1 MATADLKP
9 TVGIIGFGRFGPV
22 LARLLTPG
30 NEVLAYD
37 NIDITKRA
45 EAVGARSVSW
55 DEVTAASTIFMAVPI
70 RSLKS
75 VAAKLAT
82 AVQPGST
89 VFDVCSVKVYPA
101 TVLKEFFSPEI
112 TTIASHPLFGPDS
125 SKEGFKNL
133 PMVMHPV
140 SPQTAMFDNWL
151 NYFQQ
156 QGLRVTVMEPE
167 EHDRLAARSQGI
179 THFIGRV
186 LTEFGIEPTFIDT
199 EGFRDLQLVV
209 DQTCH
214 DSLELFQ
221 DLEHYNPYT
230 MQMIDDL
237 TQAIEKTKQSILR
250 RV

>member
-30 NEVLAYD
+30 YEVLAHD
-37 NIDITKRA
+37 IIDVAEQA
-45 EAVGARSVSW
+45 EAVDARVVGW

-75 VAAKLAT
+75 VVAKLAP
-82 AVQPGST
+82 ALQPGST

-101 TVLKEFFSPEI
+101 TVLKEFFSSEV

-125 SKEGFKNL
+125 SKAGFENL
-133 PMVMHPV
+133 PMVLHPV
-140 SPQTAMFDNWL
+140 SPRTAVFDNWL
-151 NYFQQ
+151 YYFQQ
-156 QGLRVTVMEPE
+156 QGLRVTVMTPE
-167 EHDRLAARSQGI
+167 EHDQLAARSQGI

-186 LTEFGIEPTFIDT
+186 LTEFGIESTFIDT

-209 DQTCH
+209 NQTCH

-221 DLEHYNPYT
+221 DLEHFNPYT

-250 RV
+250 RE

>member
-1 MATADLKP
+1 MATPDLKS

-30 NEVLAYD
+30 FEVLAYD
-37 NIDITKRA
+37 IVDITERA
-45 EAVGARSVSW
+45 KSVGARAVEW
-55 DEVTAASTIFMAVPI
+55 NEIAAASTIFMAVPI
-70 RSLKS
+70 RNLKS
-75 VAAKLAT
+75 VAAKLAP

-101 TVLKEFFSPEI
+101 TILKEFFSPEVS
-112 TTIASHPLFGPDS
+112 TIASHPLFGPDS
-125 SKEGFKNL
+125 SKKGFANL

-140 SPQTAMFDNWL
+140 SPRTAMFDNWL
-151 NYFQQ
+151 DYFQQ
-156 QGLRVTVMEPE
+156 QGLSVSIITPE
-167 EHDRLAARSQGI
+167 EHDHLAARSQGI

-186 LTEFGIEPTFIDT
+186 LTEFGIESTLIDT
-199 EGFRDLQLVV
+199 EGFRDLHLVV

-214 DSLELFQ
+214 DSFELFQ
-221 DLEHYNPYT
+221 DLEHFNPYT

-250 RV
+250 RE